1 MGRLGPR
8 RRILVER
15 WSNLWSR
22 RIRRRVGRFPQAR
35 LVERSSP
42 NVAGLPDLISPYGWD
57 VARRSGRIGLAE
69 LRALDPVQHPDRFRR
84 VVQSRWSVESTSAPQ
99 PGDECLLQSARAVGT
114 PVVDEAEEARL
125 TSDVDAWQRE
135 SYRQWAAALDSHRLA
150 PHWEAT
156 GRPTVSITIATHRP
170 AHLGSW
176 LTQIANQSYRN
187 LQVVVAF
194 HGDGFTSV
202 DHETVRR
209 ALGKRGVDVVIVEAP
224 SSLSLGATLDLAR
237 TRADGDVILKWDDDD
252 LYSSAH
258 VVDLLRARHYSGASL
273 VGKACDFVYL
283 GSRDVTVR
291 RHQADR
297 ESFSP
302 TVSGNSLMIDRDALD
317 AVGGWSDMSLGEDR
331 SLISRVRRAGGATY
345 RTAGFGMIAV
355 RQANPSQHTWNLD
368 ETALVDGAVRTWPG
382 LAVDAALVDV
392 PSDVSD
398 AVRRLAAGAR

>member
-1 MGRLGPR
+1 MGRLGSR

-15 WSNLWSR
+15 WLNLWG
-22 RIRRRVGRFPQAR
+22 RRVRGRAGRFPR
-35 LVERSSP
+35 GRDVHR
-42 NVAGLPDLISPYGWD
+42 VAPSASVLPDLISPYGWD
-57 VARRSGRIGLAE
+57 VARRSGRIGLPE
-69 LRALDPVQHPDRFRR
+69 LRALDPVRHPDRFRR
-84 VVQSRWSVESTSAPQ
+84 VVQSRWSVESTGGSQ
-99 PGDECLLQSARAVGT
+99 PGDERLLQCARAVGT
-114 PVVDEAEEARL
+114 PVVDEADGSRL

-135 SYRQWAAALDSHRLA
+135 SYRQWAAALDSHRLE

-156 GRPTVSITIATHRP
+156 GRPMVSITIATNRP

-176 LTQIANQSYRN
+176 LTQIANQSHRN

-194 HGDGFTSV
+194 HGDGFASA

-209 ALGKRGVDVVIVEAP
+209 TLGERGVDVVIVDAP

-237 TRADGDVILKWDDDD
+237 ARADGDVILKWDDDD
-252 LYSSAH
+252 LYSSSH
-258 VVDLLRARHYSGASL
+258 VFDLLRARHYSGAPL

-302 TVSGNSLMIDRDALD
+302 TLSGNTLMIDCEALD
-317 AVGGWSDMSLGEDR
+317 AVGGWSDMSLSEDR
-331 SLISRVRRAGGATY
+331 SLIARVRRAGGATY

-355 RQANPSQHTWNLD
+355 RQANLSQHTWKLD

-382 LAVDAALVDV
+382 LALNAALVDV
-392 PSDVSD
+392 PTDVSD
-398 AVRRLAAGAR
+398 AVRRLAAGVR

>member
-1 MGRLGPR
+1 MAPG
-8 RRILVER
+8 
-15 WSNLWSR
+15 
-22 RIRRRVGRFPQAR
+22 
-35 LVERSSP
+35 
-42 NVAGLPDLISPYGWD
+42 AGDLPDLISPYGWD
-57 VARRSGRIGLAE
+57 VARRSGRIGLIE
-69 LRALDPVQHPDRFRR
+69 LRALDPVRHPDRFRR
-84 VVQSRWSVESTSAPQ
+84 VVQSRWSVEATTGSQ
-99 PGDECLLQSARAVGT
+99 PGDEYLLQCARAVGT
-114 PVVDEAEEARL
+114 PVVDEADGSRL

-135 SYRQWAAALDSHRLA
+135 SYRQWAAALDAHRLE
-150 PHWEAT
+150 PYWEAT
-156 GRPTVSITIATHRP
+156 GRPSVSITIATNRP

-194 HGDGFTSV
+194 HGDGFTSA
-202 DHETVRR
+202 DRETVQRR
-209 ALGKRGVDVVIVEAP
+209 LGERGVDVVIVEAP

-252 LYSSAH
+252 LYSSSH
-258 VVDLLRARHYSGASL
+258 VFDLLRARHYSGAPL

-302 TVSGNSLMIDRDALD
+302 TLSGNTLMIDCEALD

-331 SLISRVRRAGGATY
+331 SLIARVRRAGGATY

-355 RQANPSQHTWNLD
+355 RQANPAQHTWNLD
-368 ETALVDGAVRTWPG
+368 EKALVDGAVRTWPG

-398 AVRRLAAGAR
+398 AVRRLAAGER

>member
-1 MGRLGPR
+1 MGRLGSR

-22 RIRRRVGRFPQAR
+22 QVRRRSGRFPRSRDVKRVALGAGVLPE
-35 LVERSSP
+35 LV
-42 NVAGLPDLISPYGWD
+42 SPYGWD
-57 VARRSGRIGLAE
+57 VARRSGRIGLPE
-69 LRALDPVQHPDRFRR
+69 LRALDPVRRPDRFRR
-84 VVQSRWSVESTSAPQ
+84 VVQSRWSVEATGSSQ
-99 PGDECLLQSARAVGT
+99 PGDEYLLQCARAVGT
-114 PVVDEAEEARL
+114 PVVDEADEARL
-125 TSDVDAWQRE
+125 TSDVDVWQRE
-135 SYRQWAAALDSHRLA
+135 SYRQWAAALDSHRLE
-150 PHWEAT
+150 PYWEAT
-156 GRPTVSITIATHRP
+156 GRPTVSITIATNRP

-176 LTQIANQSYRN
+176 LAQIANQSYRN

-209 ALGKRGVDVVIVEAP
+209 NLGERDIDAVIVDAP

-237 TRADGDVILKWDDDD
+237 TRANGDVILKWDDDD
-252 LYSSAH
+252 LYSSNH
-258 VVDLLRARHYSGASL
+258 VVDLLRARHYSGAPL

-331 SLISRVRRAGGATY
+331 SLIARVRRAGGATY
-345 RTAGFGMIAV
+345 RTVGFGMIAV

-368 ETALVDGAVRTWPG
+368 ETALVDGALRTWPG

-398 AVRRLAAGAR
+398 AVRRLATGER